1 MTSGGRIAGSE
12 ESIKPSQQQT
22 MKASLWLLPPT
33 LPGQHLRTSI
43 EQLSNR
49 FDGSAPF
56 EPHITVLGGIDV
68 DSEEHAVALCHGLRQ
83 HVRGGYGNGIFCQF
97 ENEIAS
103 MQNEH
108 GGYVWNQAFVL
119 VMKENEAFDRLVDH
133 VRSILG
139 NKALGY
145 PPPLSKPHL
154 SLYYGE
160 FQVPPMDAVEHPPDF
175 VATTLSLWSCSPP
188 SVQGVQEWRE
198 IGSRIELVDP

>member
-1 MTSGGRIAGSE
+1 MTSGWRIAESE
-12 ESIKPSQQQT
+12 ESIEPSQQQT

-33 LPGQHLRTSI
+33 LQGRHLRTNI

-49 FDGSAPF
+49 YDGSAPF
-56 EPHITVLGGIDV
+56 EPHITVLGDIAIDS
-68 DSEEHAVALCHGLRQ
+68 DEHATALCHRLRQ
-83 HVRGGYGNGIFCQF
+83 HVKGRYGNGIICQF

-103 MQNEH
+103 MQSEH
-108 GGYVWNQAFVL
+108 GGYVWNQAFAL
-119 VMKENEAFDRLVDH
+119 VVKENESFDRLADH

-139 NKALGY
+139 KEALGY

-160 FQVPPMDAVEHPPDF
+160 FQVPPIDAVEHPPGF
-175 VATTLSLWSCSPP
+175 VATTLALWSCSPS

-198 IGSRIELVDP
+198 IGSRIELV